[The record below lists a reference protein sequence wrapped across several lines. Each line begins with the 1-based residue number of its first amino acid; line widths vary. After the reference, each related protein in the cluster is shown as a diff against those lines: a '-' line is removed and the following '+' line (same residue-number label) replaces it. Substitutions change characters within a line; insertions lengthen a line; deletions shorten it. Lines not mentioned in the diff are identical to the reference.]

1 MVEVADQHRQGVGD
15 HLQFRFA
22 LAQRIFAGLL
32 AADVHHRAGKAQRA
46 ALLVAVTAAARQGP
60 ACLAIG
66 QLQSIT
72 LVEGAALGDAA
83 FQRGTQPGRVLGM
96 DMIEEGLA
104 TQALGARLLHR
115 EDARQL
121 GAGRN
126 PLAAE
131 GPVPDAD
138 QVAGLERQLQ
148 ALLARPVHL
157 GAELVVQGG
166 LRQAGFGAHTL
177 AGFAEAEQQPADAV
191 RCVADGAQGKV
202 EPGIFRGAAALDRHA
217 LVAQQSRLASPGRIA
232 SGVQQLP
239 GGTPATTGR
248 LAEFGRMT
256 ITDQCGVCI
265 VVELQCLLAPQDAH
279 GHGRLEDGL
288 EQQPQGRRPAVGHA
302 EHGHAPVVPADPLAH
317 FAVTLG
323 PELRAYCHV
332 ASYRSSVAELRI
344 QACGACG
351 SRFDACRPALF
362 LSRFPPTVT
371 VA

>member
-1 MVEVADQHRQGVGD
+1 
-15 HLQFRFA
+15 
-22 LAQRIFAGLL
+22 
-32 AADVHHRAGKAQRA
+32 
-46 ALLVAVTAAARQGP
+46 
-60 ACLAIG
+60 
-66 QLQSIT
+66 
-72 LVEGAALGDAA
+72 
-83 FQRGTQPGRVLGM
+83 
-96 DMIEEGLA
+96 MIEEGLA
-104 TQALGARLLHR
+104 AQALGPRLLHR

-166 LRQAGFGAHTL
+166 LRQTGFGAHTL
-177 AGFAEAEQQPADAV
+177 AGFAETEQQPADAV
-191 RCVADGAQGKV
+191 RCIADGAQGKV
-202 EPGIFRGAAALDRHA
+202 EPGIFRGAAALDRHV
-217 LVAQQSRLASPGRIA
+217 LVAQQSCLASPGRIA

-239 GGTPATTGR
+239 GGAPATTGR

-256 ITDQCGVCI
+256 ITDQCGVCV
-265 VVELQCLLAPQDAH
+265 VVELQCLLAPEDAH

-288 EQQPQGRRPAVGHA
+288 EQQPQGRRPVVGHA